1 MMTISEALPM
11 LLKGKSL
18 GEVQKAAEKRKGEE
32 RAMNVVSIAAFK
44 ANQMK
49 KGIEKEQP
57 AE

>member
-1 MMTISEALPM
+1 M

-18 GEVQKAAEKRKGEE
+18 GEVQKAAARRKGEE

-44 ANQMK
+44 ADQVKKAFERMK
-49 KGIEKEQP
+49 P

>member
-18 GEVQKAAEKRKGEE
+18 GEVQKAAARRKGEE

-44 ANQMK
+44 ADQVKKAFERMK
-49 KGIEKEQP
+49 P